1 MTSIDSTSDLVS
13 QVYDTMRSRI
23 ESVRSNI
30 SRPLTLSEKLLYGH
44 LVNTKQDLVPGAS
57 YLQLT
62 PDRVAMQDATAQ
74 MAALQFMLANK
85 DKVSVP
91 TTVHCDHLIR
101 AHTGADSDLKTAQR
115 ENDEVYDFLKSVSQR
130 YGMGFWAPG
139 SGIIHQV
146 LFENYAFPGGLLI
159 GTDSHTPNAGGL
171 GMLAIGVGGA
181 DAADVMVGFPWEVLA
196 PKLIGIR
203 LTGNLD
209 GWASPKDVIL
219 KVAGILSAKGGTN
232 HIVEYFGP
240 GTDSIAATGK
250 GTITNM
256 GAELGATTS
265 IFPYDQAMGR
275 YLRSTSRS
283 DIADLADSSL
293 DLLTPDPEVQD
304 SPDEFFD
311 RIIEIDLSSLE
322 PHVVGPHRPDLA
334 RPLSEFRKDVV
345 EQGYPDQLSAA
356 LIGSCTNS
364 SYQDITRAAAV
375 AEQAINNDTSS
386 RVPFLVTPGSEMIR
400 ATIQRDGQLG
410 TLEKVGGTVLANAC
424 GPCIGQWQRDDF
436 ASSDNADSQTSSR
449 NSIVTSYNRNF
460 PRRNDGNPDTLAFI
474 VSPEIAVAYALGG
487 KLSFNPVTDELQGA
501 NGAFTLEPPAPAQDI
516 PENGYIGRA
525 HGFIEPN
532 SEGTGEV
539 QISKHS
545 KRLERLN
552 PFGERHPDEYFKMP
566 VLLKADGP
574 CTTDHISAAGPWL
587 RYRGHLDNIS
597 DNMFLGANNCFATS
611 PGNGFNSITGEEE
624 QSIPKIARSWKDQSR
639 SWVAIGD
646 DNYGEGSSR
655 EHAAMSPRL
664 LGAAAIIARSFARIA
679 ESNLKKQ
686 GILPLTFDN
695 ADDYNLIQKDDR
707 ITIVEIAD
715 ISPSTSLQAS
725 IEHSDGSADL
735 ITLSHT
741 LNKDQLEWF
750 WAGSAINVIRKSRA
764 SG

>member
-1 MTSIDSTSDLVS
+1 MSSIDSTRDFVA
-13 QVYDTMRSRI
+13 QVYANMRSRLDGM
-23 ESVRSNI
+23 RSTV

-44 LVNTKQDLVPGAS
+44 LVDTKQDLVPGVS

-74 MAALQFMLANK
+74 MAALQFMLADK
-85 DKVSVP
+85 DEVSVP
-91 TTVHCDHLIR
+91 TTIHCDHLIR
-101 AHTGADSDLKTAQR
+101 AHIGADSDLKAAKQ
-115 ENDEVYDFLKSVSQR
+115 ENDEVYKFLRSVSQR
-130 YGMGFWAPG
+130 YGMGFWSPG

-240 GTDSIAATGK
+240 GTTSIAATGK

-265 IFPYDQAMGR
+265 IFPYDKAMGR
-275 YLRSTSRS
+275 YLRSTNRS
-283 DIADLADSSL
+283 DIANLADSSL
-293 DLLTPDPEVQD
+293 DLLTADQEVLD
-304 SPDEFFD
+304 SPEEFFD
-311 RIIEIDLSSLE
+311 QIVEIDLSSLE

-334 RPLSEFRKDVV
+334 RPLSEFQKDVV
-345 EQGYPDQLSAA
+345 EHGYPDQLSAS

-375 AEQAINNDTSS
+375 AEQAISNETTS

-400 ATIQRDGQLG
+400 ATIERDGQLG

-436 ASSDNADSQTSSR
+436 APSNQPDSRTGAQ

-474 VSPEIAVAYALGG
+474 VSPEIAVAFALGG
-487 KLSFNPVTDELQGA
+487 KLSFNPVIDALEGT
-501 NGAFTLEPPAPAQDI
+501 NGPFTLKPPSQAKDI
-516 PENGYIGRA
+516 PENGYIGRG
-525 HGFIEPN
+525 HGHISPN
-532 SEGTGEV
+532 SDEKV
-539 QISKHS
+539 MVKIASHS
-545 KRLERLN
+545 KRLERLK
-552 PFGERHPDEYFKMP
+552 PFEERHPDEYLNMP

-587 RYRGHLDNIS
+587 RYRGHLNNIS

-611 PGNGFNSITGEEE
+611 PGHGFNSITGEEDI
-624 QSIPKIARSWKDQSR
+624 SIPKIARSWKNKSR

-686 GILPLTFDN
+686 GILPLTFDSS
-695 ADDYNLIQKDDR
+695 DDYNLIRKDDR
-707 ITIVEIAD
+707 ITICD
-715 ISPSTSLQAS
+715 IGKINPNTSLQAS
-725 IEHSDGSADL
+725 IRHSNGSTDL
-735 ITLSHT
+735 ISLSHT
-741 LNKDQLEWF
+741 LNKDQIEWF
-750 WAGSAINVIRKSRA
+750 WAGSAINVIRQSRA
-764 SG
+764 SE